1 MSKPKPKRYQLR
13 VELSKEQH
21 QMFVSLSNENN
32 KKPSVIA
39 REIILSALY
48 EDDSKKHSITAL
60 PKRDDYDPDKLK
72 TVETRFTEEEIEV
85 IDLVAKTYNVSRNK
99 ALIIIIR
106 TMLLRAPSFTPEDR
120 NAIYKSNQELRR
132 IGGHLNQIAKQFN
145 ALAKHNLIE
154 NKAEL
159 ELELKLLGIMTKDK
173 SLFELIHSHIKLVKS
188 IMDKANERFD

>member
-1 MSKPKPKRYQLR
+1 MSKPKPKRYKFTI
-13 VELSKEQH
+13 ELNQEQH
-21 QMFVSLSNENN
+21 QLLVSFYKEKN

-39 REIILSALY
+39 RELLISALY

>member
-1 MSKPKPKRYQLR
+1 MSKPKPKRYKFTI
-13 VELSKEQH
+13 ELNQEQH
-21 QMFVSLSNENN
+21 QLLVSFYKENN

-39 REIILSALY
+39 RELLISALY
-48 EDDSKKHSITAL
+48 DDDSKKHSITAL

-120 NAIYKSNQELRR
+120 NAIYKSRYL
-132 IGGHLNQIAKQFN
+132 
-145 ALAKHNLIE
+145 
-154 NKAEL
+154 
-159 ELELKLLGIMTKDK
+159 
-173 SLFELIHSHIKLVKS
+173 S
-188 IMDKANERFD
+188 

>member
-1 MSKPKPKRYQLR
+1 MSKPKPKRYKFTI
-13 VELSKEQH
+13 ELNQEQH
-21 QMFVSLSNENN
+21 QLLVSFYKENN

-39 REIILSALY
+39 RELLISALY

-106 TMLLRAPSFTPEDR
+106 TMLLRAPSFTPDDR